1 MFNTARKFL
10 VVLALFVFSAGQLC
24 AHATVFSSAPQA
36 VAHDVDEQTHCEEQA
51 PSASNQAVHDPAL
64 PPEECCTCDH
74 AALVSAFPQI
84 VHAAQIA
91 DELPP
96 FIIQKAAILALP
108 PFLDWRHA
116 HFGWNTPPPLTPL
129 QLKVRL
135 QN

>member
-24 AHATVFSSAPQA
+24 AHATVFSSATPA
-36 VAHDVDEQTHCEEQA
+36 IARDTGAEAHCHEHETA
-51 PSASNQAVHDPAL
+51 SSNQESHDPGA
-64 PPEECCTCDH
+64 PQEECCTCDH
-74 AALVSAFPQI
+74 AALVSASPQI
-84 VHAAQIA
+84 VQAAQSA

-96 FIIQKAAILALP
+96 LIIQKAAIRALP
-108 PFLDWRHA
+108 VLLDWRYA
-116 HFGWNTPPPLTPL
+116 HFGWSTLPPLTPL